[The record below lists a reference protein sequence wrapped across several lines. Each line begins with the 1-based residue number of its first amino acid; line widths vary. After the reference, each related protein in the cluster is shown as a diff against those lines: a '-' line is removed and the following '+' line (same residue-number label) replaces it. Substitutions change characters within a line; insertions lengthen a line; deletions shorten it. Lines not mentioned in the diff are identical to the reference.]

1 MAVSSLHLPSRPY
14 ASESLGHTGFD
25 PPSLRALAVLASL
38 PLRILASLIS
48 RCCSSSSTTIYVQ
61 KQNKNN
67 INTWRMYLGIS

>member
-1 MAVSSLHLPSRPY
+1 VAVSSLHLPSRPY